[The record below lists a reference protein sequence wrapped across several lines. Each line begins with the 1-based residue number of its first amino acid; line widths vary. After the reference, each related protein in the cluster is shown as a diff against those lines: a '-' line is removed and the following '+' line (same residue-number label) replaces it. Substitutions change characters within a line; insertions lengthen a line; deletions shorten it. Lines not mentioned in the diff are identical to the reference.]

1 MNNKESYKLNLYV
14 KKPEDC
20 DTLELLGKIPGIT
33 TTFKNYK
40 ATNSTIEEYYYE
52 LKIDT
57 KALLFLEK
65 FMPEK
70 DNRLIQYIDFLT
82 NAQKDPHFKQLS
94 EESKMKLSKLPRS
107 TYYDCKKK
115 YKAMFKL

>member
-70 DNRLIQYIDFLT
+70 DNLQILLERYAYSEISGTFILI
-82 NAQKDPHFKQLS
+82 
-94 EESKMKLSKLPRS
+94 
-107 TYYDCKKK
+107 
-115 YKAMFKL
+115 

>member
-65 FMPEK
+65 FRTEK
-70 DNRLIQYIDFLT
+70 DNRLIQYKDFLT
-82 NAQKDPHFKQLS
+82 NAQKDTHFKQLS
-94 EESKMKLSKLPRS
+94 EESKIKLSKLPRS
-107 TYYDCKKK
+107 TYYDSKKK